1 MILPGFVTA
10 ETAGFEPVELKKKC
24 RKNAEKTMDL
34 EKRGVFRG
42 IHSKDL
48 YDFFCKTVE
57 ICFGFQ
63 QSLLGRIVLA
73 STDIFG
79 RGDVRQHF

>member
-1 MILPGFVTA
+1 M
-10 ETAGFEPVELKKKC
+10 
-24 RKNAEKTMDL
+24 NL

-48 YDFFCKTVE
+48 YDFFCKIVK
-57 ICFGFQ
+57 IFFGFQ

>member
-1 MILPGFVTA
+1 M
-10 ETAGFEPVELKKKC
+10 
-24 RKNAEKTMDL
+24 NL

-48 YDFFCKTVE
+48 YDFFCKIVK
-57 ICFGFQ
+57 IFFGFQ
-63 QSLLGRIVLA
+63 QSLSGRIVLA
-73 STDIFG
+73 STDIFS